1 MRMKRILS
9 ILLIVLAL
17 CALSSCSGNGEV
29 PKGMKLASNTE
40 VVDYSLFVPES
51 WIVDASNG
59 KTMAHVSE
67 TDFSNVSVAQWN
79 LTKELSSF
87 DAWWEDYK
95 EQLNDI
101 NKITP
106 NIFKMTVVTEGEK
119 TVVDGKASSKY
130 IYYGTF
136 NGTKFTFMVVA
147 TIRNG
152 SMYVITYMSIGEVDD
167 ENSLFAKNLET
178 VNSIIEN
185 FRFN

>member
-1 MRMKRILS
+1 MKIRRILS
-9 ILLIVLAL
+9 VLLTVLAL
-17 CALSSCSGNGEV
+17 FALSSCSGKTDV
-29 PKGMKLASNTE
+29 PKGMKLASDTSI
-40 VVDYSLFVPES
+40 VDYSLFVPKS
-51 WIVDASNG
+51 WIIDASDG

-67 TDFSNVSVAQWN
+67 SDRSNVSVAQWN
-79 LTKELSSF
+79 LTEELSSF

-119 TVVDGKASSKY
+119 TVVDGKAASKY

-136 NGTKFTFMVVA
+136 NGVKFTFMVVA

-167 ENSLFAKNLET
+167 ENSLFAKNLGT

-185 FRFN
+185 MKFN